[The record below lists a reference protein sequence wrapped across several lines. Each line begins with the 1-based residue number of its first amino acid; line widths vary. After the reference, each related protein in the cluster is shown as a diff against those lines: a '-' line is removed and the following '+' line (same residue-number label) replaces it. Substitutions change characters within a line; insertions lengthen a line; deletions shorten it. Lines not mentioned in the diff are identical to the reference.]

1 MITEPIRILQVF
13 GRLDRGGAEGVIMN
27 LYRKFDRTKIQ
38 FDFVV
43 HTDKKC
49 AYDDEIVKL
58 GGRIYRV
65 PQFKGI
71 NIFSYFK
78 AWNKFFK
85 KHKEYKIIHSHVSS
99 TAIIYLLL
107 AKSKG
112 LTTIIHS
119 HSTSSGKGFQALV
132 KDILQVPL
140 RFICDYYIACS
151 HDAGNWLFGK
161 RVTKSEKFYLLKN
174 AIDMN
179 EFNFNEDSRSKIRN
193 ELNISENKKVII
205 HVGNFCYPKNH
216 EFLIDIF
223 SSLLK
228 ENDSYILLLVGDGEL
243 RQPIEEKVTNIL
255 IQDKVKFL
263 GVREDVSRLLSASDL
278 FLFPSHFEG
287 LPLSLIEAQ
296 ASSLPCLISNAI
308 PNEVIVTDLIQTLS
322 LSDSAKIWSDKV
334 KDIVSKECDRKPRMS
349 NELNEYDI
357 TKTSKWLFE
366 FYMKLSN
373 EREGK

>member
-78 AWNKFFK
+78 AWNKFFNE
-85 KHKEYKIIHSHVSS
+85 HKEYKIIHSHVSS

-179 EFNFNEDSRSKIRN
+179 EFNFNEDSRSKIRY

-243 RQPIEEKVTNIL
+243 RQPIEEKVTSIL

-263 GVREDVSRLLSASDL
+263 GVREDVSELLSASDL

-287 LPLSLIEAQ
+287 LGLVLIEAQ
-296 ASSLPCLISNAI
+296 ASSLPCLISDTI
-308 PNEVIVTDLIQTLS
+308 PKEVIVTDIVQALS
-322 LSDSAKIWSDKV
+322 LSDSLESWREKAEQLLSMNHDRQPRSNDK
-334 KDIVSKECDRKPRMS
+334 
-349 NELNEYDI
+349 LNQYDI
-357 TKTSKWLFE
+357 NKTSKWLSD
-366 FYMKLSN
+366 FYMTLTK
-373 EREGK
+373 ERY

>member
-27 LYRKFDRTKIQ
+27 LYRNFDRTKIQ

-49 AYDDEIVKL
+49 AYDDEIIKL
-58 GGRIYRV
+58 GGRIYNV
-65 PQFKGI
+65 PQFKGS

-78 AWNKFFK
+78 SWNKFFK
-85 KHKEYKIIHSHVSS
+85 EHKEYRTIHSHISS
-99 TAIIYLLL
+99 SAIFYLLL
-107 AKSKG
+107 AKGRG

-119 HSTSSGKGFQALV
+119 HSISSGKGFQALV
-132 KDILQVPL
+132 KDVLQYPL
-140 RFICDYYIACS
+140 RFICDYYLACS
-151 HDAGNWLFGK
+151 EDAGKWLFGN
-161 RVTKSEKFYLLKN
+161 RIISSSEFLILKN
-174 AIDMN
+174 AIEINKFHYDK
-179 EFNFNEDSRSKIRN
+179 ESRNTKRK
-193 ELNISENKKVII
+193 ELDITEAPKVIVN
-205 HVGNFCYPKNH
+205 VGRLCYPKNH
-216 EFLIDIF
+216 VFLIDVF
-223 SSLLK
+223 ASLVK
-228 ENDSYILLLVGDGEL
+228 DSENYLLLLVGDGEL
-243 RQPIEEKVTNIL
+243 KEEIKEKVKIL
-255 IQDKVKFL
+255 KIENKVYFL
-263 GVREDVSRLLSASDL
+263 GVRENIPELLSASDL

-334 KDIVSKECDRKPRMS
+334 KEIVSKECDRKPRMS